1 MPPYID
7 VIANLFSAQVM
18 RKKDDTKKTGAGSN
32 AKPTAPGKTS
42 GAKNMASTMRST
54 VSGRTTPYKR

>member
-1 MPPYID
+1 
-7 VIANLFSAQVM
+7 M

-32 AKPTAPGKTS
+32 AKPTAPGKTC

-54 VSGRTTPYKR
+54 VSGRTTPYNVSKKMRQ